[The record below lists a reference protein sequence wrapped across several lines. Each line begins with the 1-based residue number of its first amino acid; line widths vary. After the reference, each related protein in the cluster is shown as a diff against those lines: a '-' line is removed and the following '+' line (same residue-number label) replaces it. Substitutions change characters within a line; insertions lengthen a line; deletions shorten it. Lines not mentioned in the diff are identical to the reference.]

1 MAGCFYLFLC
11 YDARMYFR
19 TKSVKNTP
27 LVQLVESFRNAEGQ
41 PRQRVVASL
50 GDAQLPANEK
60 KAIARAVESRLKG
73 EPNLFEEGLS
83 EDGAAWVTRIVQLAE
98 RSKAARPANTSAR
111 LDGVLVDQVETENVV
126 EFGPELV
133 ALEAW
138 DALELTSVLEE
149 TGMPKKQIATAQL
162 MVTNRLIEPL
172 SEWALIDWAERTAL
186 PELLE
191 LRMTKTTKDR
201 LYRTSD
207 KLLENRDAIEKRLR
221 EHEMTLFSS
230 RRKLVLYDVTNTH
243 FEGLC
248 EANPKAKHGKNK
260 QKRNDCRQV
269 AIGMAFDEQG
279 NALAH
284 EVFAGNMADTS
295 TLIHILAKFDKLEV
309 GEKPVVVL
317 DAGFASE
324 GNIALLKEL
333 GYAYLINITR
343 SSRQKYAADFAA
355 EDFTPIPGRPANQQ
369 VEVKTIID
377 PDDPEQ
383 QLVLCRSQQR
393 SLKEVAMISN
403 AEARFLSDAHALRDR
418 IAKGRLKKTNLID
431 QKIGRLKK
439 KHPRVQRFYTIERQE
454 DGELHIERDD
464 EKMDEALGLCGS
476 YVLKTDQSVDAI
488 TLWEL
493 YMSLL
498 KAESGFRMLKS
509 SLGLRPNHHQLEERV
524 DGHIFISILAY
535 HLLNWIRQKLEQ
547 SNDHREWNTIRRI
560 LRTHSLVSTR
570 FPLEDGRIVTI
581 RKASKPDA
589 EQARIYEAL
598 GINWKTA
605 YTPTR
610 SEVRI

>member
-1 MAGCFYLFLC
+1 
-11 YDARMYFR
+11 MYFR
-19 TKSVKNTP
+19 TKTVKNTP

-41 PRQRVVASL
+41 PRQRVVVSL
-50 GDAQLPANEK
+50 GDAQLPAGER
-60 KAIARAVESRLKG
+60 KAISRAVESRLRG
-73 EPNLFEEGLS
+73 EADLFEAGLS
-83 EDGAAWVTRIVQLAE
+83 EDGAAWVTRIVQLAG
-98 RSKAARPANTSAR
+98 RSKATRPSNTHAI
-111 LDGVLVDQVETENVV
+111 LDGVIVNQVETENVV
-126 EFGPELV
+126 GFGPELV
-133 ALEAW
+133 ALAAW
-138 DALELTSVLEE
+138 NELGLTSVLEE

-162 MVTNRLIEPL
+162 MVANRLIEPL
-172 SEWALIDWAERTAL
+172 SEWALIDWAERTSL
-186 PELLE
+186 PELLD
-191 LRMTKTTKDR
+191 LRLTKTTKDR

-207 KLLENRDAIEKRLR
+207 KLLAHREIIEQKLRDTEQ
-221 EHEMTLFSS
+221 TLFSS

-269 AIGMAFDEQG
+269 AVGMAFDEQG

-295 TLIHILAKFDKLEV
+295 TLKHILARLDRLDV

-343 SSRQKYAADFAA
+343 GSRTKYAAAFAEA
-355 EDFTPIPGRPANQQ
+355 NFSPIPGRPANQQ
-369 VEVKTIID
+369 VEVKTITD

-383 QLVLCRSQQR
+383 QLILCRSDQR
-393 SLKEVAMISN
+393 RLKEVAMISN
-403 AEARFLSDAHALRDR
+403 AESRFLADATALHER
-418 IAKGRLKKTNLID
+418 IEKGRLKKPHLID
-431 QKIGRLKK
+431 QKIGRLQK
-439 KHPRVQRFYTIERQE
+439 KHPRANRFYTLERYDTGLLIERN
-454 DGELHIERDD
+454 D
-464 EKMDEALGLCGS
+464 EKMEEALSLCGS

-509 SLGLRPNHHQLEERV
+509 ALGLRPNHHQLEERV

-535 HLLNWIRQKLEQ
+535 HLLNWIRQKLENN
-547 SNDHREWNTIRRI
+547 NDHREWNTIRRI

-570 FPLEDGRIVTI
+570 LPLKDGRIVTL
-581 RKASKPDA
+581 RKASNPDA
-589 EQARIYEAL
+589 EQARIYTAL
-598 GINWKTA
+598 GIDCKTA
-605 YTPTR
+605 YTPQR
-610 SEVRI
+610 SEVSM